1 MRVPLVKWRHTLPEL
16 VTGRFPRKGRFKLG
30 YIGLDA
36 PSASTEPESSQESGL
51 PIPYWAC
58 VHGIRPRF
66 GTTGDK
72 QPLTEHEIAL
82 SLSNLSNSTSLIK
95 VLSQIYADA
104 NPKQRQLVERAR
116 LGRVLLPAI
125 QSAAG
130 QGLITTTDDRPHRPV
145 TVTELLSLYAGNR
158 IKPSLFDLI
167 LAACIAN
174 TGKQDV
180 SLIPMSSIKRFLD
193 GDADQEELGLLAHQY
208 FRPTMVTGASSSA
221 KTVLFR
227 DPRAGTT
234 SIAICEITTS
244 NTITGNFRVNCE
256 VVLCCALGHYM
267 DCTTPTADFTDFQNR
282 TQMFLEAL
290 FPSHRV
296 PWAWWQCSAQDSDP
310 ESQPLDRLGRNADWA
325 LRTSVF
331 LDPRGTTEDPALQLL
346 DLLFNLFTPTR
357 LGTISKIMGYDSFLS
372 TEVDDIDA
380 SGDVS
385 DEESVGGSDA
395 EEVDFGLW
403 VRPIHVL
410 KVQMTVARQLALA
423 LDERVATKQSFLT
436 ATQSR
441 PSVDCGIPKHL
452 GDVGDASDANEYDAG
467 ASDDGAEE
475 DSIYGVDDTY
485 LWYRTRLKM
494 CKVLA
499 TGARVVLGGKSSGL
513 LENGGL
519 LRCARR
525 RVEPR
530 GRSRGRPRG
539 FVITKRL

>member
-1 MRVPLVKWRHTLPEL
+1 
-16 VTGRFPRKGRFKLG
+16 
-30 YIGLDA
+30 
-36 PSASTEPESSQESGL
+36 
-51 PIPYWAC
+51 
-58 VHGIRPRF
+58 
-66 GTTGDK
+66 
-72 QPLTEHEIAL
+72 
-82 SLSNLSNSTSLIK
+82 
-95 VLSQIYADA
+95 
-104 NPKQRQLVERAR
+104 
-116 LGRVLLPAI
+116 
-125 QSAAG
+125 
-130 QGLITTTDDRPHRPV
+130 
-145 TVTELLSLYAGNR
+145 
-158 IKPSLFDLI
+158 
-167 LAACIAN
+167 
-174 TGKQDV
+174 
-180 SLIPMSSIKRFLD
+180 
-193 GDADQEELGLLAHQY
+193 
-208 FRPTMVTGASSSA
+208 
-221 KTVLFR
+221 
-227 DPRAGTT
+227 
-234 SIAICEITTS
+234 
-244 NTITGNFRVNCE
+244 
-256 VVLCCALGHYM
+256 M

-357 LGTISKIMGYDSFLS
+357 LGTISKIIGYDSFLS

-423 LDERVATKQSFLT
+423 PDERVATKKSFLT